1 MTASPLTSPASPS
14 APGTAAS
21 SSTAPVAAR
30 TVDEQHFTADLA
42 MDAVTLRVGDLELMS
57 SYYENALALQ
67 PIEEQARVGGEVHRV
82 LGRGNVPFV
91 RLIATPGLPGVD
103 PRQAGLFH
111 TAFLFEDQ
119 ASLAGTVLRA
129 AQDPRSRFA
138 GTGDHLVSEAFY
150 FTDPEGN
157 GIELYWD
164 RPRDQWQWT
173 NGEVAMDTLFIDP
186 NAYLSQHLTEE
197 VASNPGMRPGIVGH
211 VHLQVGD
218 VETARRFYI
227 DTLGFETTVGS
238 HPGALFAAA
247 GGYHHHV
254 AMNTWNSRGAGPR
267 AAALGLADVAI
278 TVPGREDLDALT
290 ARLKKAGLSYADE
303 GRSVNV
309 NDPWGTPVTVSLPG
323 TSTEELLAR

>member
-1 MTASPLTSPASPS
+1 MT
-14 APGTAAS
+14 
-21 SSTAPVAAR
+21 STPHAVPVAA
-30 TVDEQHFTADLA
+30 TATGEQHLSADLA
-42 MDAVTLRVGDLELMS
+42 MDAVTLHVGDLELMS
-57 SYYENALALQ
+57 SYYASALALT
-67 PIEEQARVGGEVHRV
+67 PIEERTRAGGEVHRV
-82 LGRGNVPFV
+82 LGRGTVPFV
-91 RLIATPGLPGVD
+91 RLISTPGLPAVD

-129 AQDPRSRFA
+129 AQDPRSRFV
-138 GTGDHLVSEAFY
+138 GSSDHLVSEAFY

-157 GIELYWD
+157 GIELYRD
-164 RPRDQWQWT
+164 RPRDAWT
-173 NGEVAMDTLFIDP
+173 WAGGQVAMDTLYLDP
-186 NAYLSQHLTEE
+186 DAYLRTHLTED
-197 VASNPGMRPGIVGH
+197 VATSPGLRPGIVGH

-218 VETARRFYI
+218 VESARRFYV

-267 AAALGLADVAI
+267 ATALGLADVAI
-278 TVPGREDLDALT
+278 TVPGREDLEALT
-290 ARLKKAGLSYADE
+290 ARLRAAGSQFADE
-303 GRSVNV
+303 GRSVRIE
-309 NDPWGTPVTVSLPG
+309 DPWGTPVSASLPG

>member
-1 MTASPLTSPASPS
+1 MNLD
-14 APGTAAS
+14 AA
-21 SSTAPVAAR
+21 A
-30 TVDEQHFTADLA
+30 VDDRHLSADLA
-42 MDAVTLRVGDLELMS
+42 MDAVTLRVGDLEMMS
-57 SYYENALALQ
+57 SYYENALALT
-67 PIEEQARVGGEVHRV
+67 PLEETSRRAGEVHRV
-82 LGRGNVPFV
+82 LGRGQVPFV
-91 RLIATPGLPGVD
+91 RLISTPGLPTVD

-157 GIELYWD
+157 GIELYVD
-164 RPRDQWQWT
+164 RPRDSWQWKD
-173 NGEVAMDTLFIDP
+173 GQVVMDTLYIDP
-186 NAYLSQHLTEE
+186 QAYLDQHLTEQ
-197 VASNPGMRPGIVGH
+197 AATGTGALPGVVGH

-218 VETARRFYI
+218 VESARRFYI
-227 DTLGFETTVGS
+227 DTLGFETTVGT

-267 AAALGLADVAI
+267 AASLGLADVAL
-278 TVPGREDLDALT
+278 TLPAREDLDALA
-290 ARLKKAGLSYADE
+290 ARLRTAGLEFADD
-303 GRSVNV
+303 GRSISVT
-309 NDPWGTPVTVSLPG
+309 DPWGTPVTASLPG
-323 TSTEELLAR
+323 TEVEQLLAR

>member
-1 MTASPLTSPASPS
+1 MNLD
-14 APGTAAS
+14 AA
-21 SSTAPVAAR
+21 A
-30 TVDEQHFTADLA
+30 VDDRHLSADLA
-42 MDAVTLRVGDLELMS
+42 MDAVTLRVGDLEMMS
-57 SYYENALALQ
+57 SYYENALALT
-67 PIEEQARVGGEVHRV
+67 PLEETSRRAGEVHRV
-82 LGRGNVPFV
+82 LGRGQVPFV
-91 RLIATPGLPGVD
+91 RLISTPGLPTVD

-157 GIELYWD
+157 GIELYVD
-164 RPRDQWQWT
+164 RPRDSWQWKD
-173 NGEVAMDTLFIDP
+173 GQVVMDTLYIDP
-186 NAYLSQHLTEE
+186 QAYLDQHLTEQ
-197 VASNPGMRPGIVGH
+197 AATGTGALPGVVGH

-218 VETARRFYI
+218 VESARRFYI
-227 DTLGFETTVGS
+227 DTLGFETTVGT

-267 AAALGLADVAI
+267 AASLGLADVAL
-278 TVPGREDLDALT
+278 TLPAREDLDALA
-290 ARLKKAGLSYADE
+290 ARLGTAGLEFADD
-303 GRSVNV
+303 GRSISVT
-309 NDPWGTPVTVSLPG
+309 DPWGTPVTASLPG
-323 TSTEELLAR
+323 TEVEQLLAR

>member
-1 MTASPLTSPASPS
+1 MTSSPTTPDSRR
-14 APGTAAS
+14 AA
-21 SSTAPVAAR
+21 
-30 TVDEQHFTADLA
+30 VDEQRLPDELA

-57 SYYENALALQ
+57 SYYENALALS
-67 PIEEQARVGGEVHRV
+67 PIEEQARVNGEVHRV
-82 LGRGNVPFV
+82 LGRGTTPFV
-91 RLIATPGLPGVD
+91 RLVATPGLPAVD

-111 TAFLFEDQ
+111 TAFLFEDR
-119 ASLAGTVLRA
+119 AALAGTVLRA

-150 FTDPEGN
+150 FADPEGN

-164 RPRDQWQWT
+164 RPRDQWQWS
-173 NGEVAMDTLFIDP
+173 NGQVAMDTLPLDP
-186 NAYLSQHLTEE
+186 NAYLSEHLTED
-197 VASNPGMRPGIVGH
+197 VATDPGIRPGIVGH

-227 DTLGFETTVGS
+227 DTLGFETTVGT

-267 AAALGLADVAI
+267 AAGLGLADVAI

-290 ARLKKAGLSYADE
+290 ARLSAAGLAFADE
-303 GRSVNV
+303 GRSVSV
-309 NDPWGTPVTVSLPG
+309 TDPWGTPVTLSLPG
-323 TSTEELLAR
+323 TSTEELLSR

>member
-1 MTASPLTSPASPS
+1 MAATPPPHERHAMTTTSSPS
-14 APGTAAS
+14 S
-21 SSTAPVAAR
+21 APV
-30 TVDEQHFTADLA
+30 VDGRHLSADLA

-57 SYYENALALQ
+57 SYYENALALI
-67 PIEEQARVGGEVHRV
+67 PIEERSRANGEVHRV
-82 LGRGNVPFV
+82 LGRGDVPFF
-91 RLIATPGLPGVD
+91 RLVATPGLPGVD
-103 PRQAGLFH
+103 PSQAGLFH
-111 TAFLFEDQ
+111 TAILFEDQ

-164 RPRDQWQWT
+164 RPRDQWQWN
-173 NGEVAMDTLFIDP
+173 NGQVAMDSLFIDP
-186 NAYLSQHLTEE
+186 NAYLSEHLTDE
-197 VASNPGMRPGIVGH
+197 VGADPGMRPGIVGH

-218 VETARRFYI
+218 VEAARRFYI
-227 DTLGFETTVGS
+227 DTLGFEVTAGN

-254 AMNTWNSRGAGPR
+254 AMNTWNSAGAGPR

-278 TVPGREDLDALT
+278 TVPGREDLDALVT
-290 ARLKKAGLSYADE
+290 RLRGAGLSYADQ
-303 GRSVNV
+303 GRSVRV
-309 NDPWGTPVTVSLPG
+309 EDPWGTPVTLSLPG
-323 TSTEELLAR
+323 TGTEELLGR

>member
-1 MTASPLTSPASPS
+1 MTPDPAD
-14 APGTAAS
+14 
-21 SSTAPVAAR
+21 SSTLTTPGASA
-30 TVDEQHFTADLA
+30 VDERHLSADLA
-42 MDAVTLRVGDLELMS
+42 MDAVTLRVGDLETMS
-57 SYYENALALQ
+57 SYYENALALS
-67 PIEEQARVGGEVHRV
+67 PLEETARATGEVHRV
-82 LGRGNVPFV
+82 LGRGGVPFV
-91 RLIATPGLPGVD
+91 RLVSTPGQPAVD

-157 GIELYWD
+157 GIELYVD
-164 RPRDQWQWT
+164 RPRDSWQWKD
-173 NGEVAMDTLFIDP
+173 GQVVMDTLYIDP
-186 NAYLSQHLTEE
+186 QAYLDQHLTEQS
-197 VASNPGMRPGIVGH
+197 AIGAGAMPGVVGH

-227 DTLGFETTVGS
+227 DTLGFETTLGT
-238 HPGALFAAA
+238 HPGALFASA

-267 AAALGLADVAI
+267 AASLGLADVGLTLPA
-278 TVPGREDLDALT
+278 REDLDALA
-290 ARLKKAGLSYADE
+290 ARLRAAGLEFADD
-303 GRSVNV
+303 GRSITVT
-309 NDPWGTPVTVSLPG
+309 DPWGTPVTASLPG
-323 TSTEELLAR
+323 TGVEELLGR